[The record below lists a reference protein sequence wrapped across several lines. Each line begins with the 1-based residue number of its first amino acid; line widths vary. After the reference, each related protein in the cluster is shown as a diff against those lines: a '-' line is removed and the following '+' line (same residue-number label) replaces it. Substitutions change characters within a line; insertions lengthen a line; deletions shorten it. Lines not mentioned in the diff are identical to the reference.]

1 MGRLI
6 QDYTDAINNRIKVD
20 MKQGDLRPVFY
31 MAHPVSEDI
40 ETGVRGPENFKP
52 NCKKALAWL
61 AWFMAND
68 RTRVY
73 IAPWLSEVQLVDDGM
88 LVTTYDEALRDD
100 EEVVRRVDGL
110 ILVGGKITEGMRRE
124 RVVAEGRGIQV
135 IDCSMYILPPINH
148 LGDIL
153 KAQLEC
159 H

>member
-1 MGRLI
+1 MT
-6 QDYTDAINNRIKVD
+6 DYIDAINSRSKVEL
-20 MKQGDLRPVFY
+20 KTGDKRPVFY

-40 ETGVRGPENFKP
+40 DTGIRGPENFKP
-52 NCKKALAWL
+52 NIKRAFAWL
-61 AWFMAND
+61 AWLMAND

-73 IAPWLSEVQLVDDGM
+73 IAPWISEVQLVDDGV

-124 RVVAEGRGIQV
+124 LEVAKLRGIDT
-135 IDCSMYILPPINH
+135 IDLSTMRNPPTLPRH
-148 LGDIL
+148 
-153 KAQLEC
+153 